1 MGGIERTALLH
12 LEPPCMTTTLFQ
24 NARLL
29 DGAIDAEGH
38 VLVENGLIAEIS
50 DRPITTTTARKL
62 DLRGRTLMPGL
73 IDAHVH
79 VIASEVNLARHALLP
94 DALVAFRA
102 AKIMHGMLM
111 RGFTTIRDLGGATQ
125 GLRAAREEGHFDAP
139 RMILCGKA
147 ISATGGHSDGR
158 GRYDTRD
165 SHWLEGRLGALGR
178 LADGV
183 DAVRRAC
190 REEIKAGADY
200 IKIMANGGVASPTDP
215 IAFLGYSKDEMRA
228 AVEEAAMAQTY
239 VAAHLYTDEAI
250 RRAVECG
257 VHSLEHCNL
266 IEESTARQA
275 TEAGCIACPT
285 LVTYQALK
293 DEGASL
299 GLPPESVAKIDTVRL
314 AGLESLEKM
323 RRAGLTMAFGTDLL
337 GDMHRHQ
344 SEEFVIR
351 AQVLPAMEVIRSTT
365 THAAKLLRM
374 EGRIGTIAAGAFA
387 DLIVVDGDPLRDLSL
402 LTRQGQHLPAIMLGG
417 RLVKDAL

>member
-1 MGGIERTALLH
+1 MTA
-12 LEPPCMTTTLFQ
+12 TLFA
-24 NARLL
+24 NASIL
-29 DGAIDAEGH
+29 DGTADTAVPGH
-38 VLVENGLIAEIS
+38 VLVEDGLVKEVS
-50 DRPITTTTARKL
+50 DKPIRSSARSI

-79 VIASEVNLARHALLP
+79 VIATEVNLARHALLP
-94 DALVAFRA
+94 DALVAFRS
-102 AKIMHGMLM
+102 AKIMHQMLL

-139 RMILCGKA
+139 RMVICGKA
-147 ISATGGHSDGR
+147 ISSTGGHSDGR
-158 GRYDTRD
+158 GRWDSRD
-165 SHWLEGRLGALGR
+165 MHWLEQRLGCLGR
-178 LADGV
+178 IADGV

-228 AVEEAAMAQTY
+228 AVEEARMAQTY

-250 RRAVECG
+250 ARAVECG
-257 VHSLEHCNL
+257 VWSLEHCNL
-266 IEESTARQA
+266 IEEATARKA
-275 TEAGCIACPT
+275 AEAGCIACPT

-299 GLPPESVAKIDTVRL
+299 GLLPESVAKIDTVRL
-314 AGLESLEKM
+314 AGLDSLEKM

-337 GDMHRHQ
+337 GEMHRHQ

-351 AQVLPAMEVIRSTT
+351 GRVLPAIEVIRSATLN
-365 THAAKLLRM
+365 AAKLLM
-374 EGRIGTIAAGAFA
+374 SEGRIGCVAPGAHA
-387 DLIVVDGDPLRDLSL
+387 DLIVVEGDPLKDLSL
-402 LTRQGQHLPAIMLGG
+402 LTGQGKHLSAIMLGG
-417 RLVKDAL
+417 RFVKDQLAA

>member
-1 MGGIERTALLH
+1 
-12 LEPPCMTTTLFQ
+12 MTVTVFE
-24 NARLL
+24 NARIL
-29 DGAIDAEGH
+29 DGSAEEAAEGH
-38 VLVENGLIAEIS
+38 VVVEGATVAEVS
-50 DRPITTTTARKL
+50 DRPVASPSARRI

-94 DALVAFRA
+94 DALVAHRA
-102 AKIMHGMLM
+102 ARIMHGMLM
-111 RGFTTIRDLGGATQ
+111 RGFTTVRDLGGATQ
-125 GLRAAREEGHFDAP
+125 GLRAAREEGLFDAP
-139 RMILCGKA
+139 RMVICGKA
-147 ISATGGHSDGR
+147 LSSTGGHSDGR
-158 GRYDTRD
+158 GRWDDRDT
-165 SHWLEGRLGALGR
+165 HWLQQRLGCLGR
-178 LADGV
+178 VADGV

-215 IAFLGYSKDEMRA
+215 IAFLGYSKDEIRA

-250 RRAVECG
+250 GRAVECG
-257 VHSLEHCNL
+257 VRSLEHCNL
-266 IEESTARQA
+266 IEERTARQA
-275 TEAGCIACPT
+275 AKAGAIACPT

-314 AGLESLEKM
+314 KGLESLEIM

-337 GDMHRHQ
+337 GEMHRHQ

-351 AQVLPAMEVIRSTT
+351 AQVLPAIEVIRSTT
-365 THAAKLLRM
+365 AHAAKLLRM
-374 EGRIGTIAAGAFA
+374 EGQVGCVRPGAFA
-387 DLIVVDGDPLRDLSL
+387 DLIVVEGDPLKDLSL
-402 LTRQGQHLPAIMLGG
+402 LTGQGRHLGAIMLGG
-417 RLVKDAL
+417 RFVKDQL

>member
-1 MGGIERTALLH
+1 V
-12 LEPPCMTTTLFQ
+12 
-24 NARLL
+24 
-29 DGAIDAEGH
+29 EGH
-38 VLVENGLIAEIS
+38 VLVEDGRIKEVS
-50 DRPITTTTARKL
+50 DRPIAAASARRL

-102 AKIMHGMLM
+102 ARIMHGMLM
-111 RGFTTIRDLGGATQ
+111 RGFTTIRDLGGCTQ

-139 RMILCGKA
+139 RMVLCGKA

-158 GRYDTRD
+158 GRYDSREM
-165 SHWLEGRLGALGR
+165 SWLESRLGCLGR
-178 LADGV
+178 IADGV

-215 IAFLGYSKDEMRA
+215 IAFLGYSRDEMKV

-250 RRAVECG
+250 ARAVECG
-257 VHSLEHCNL
+257 VRSLEHCNL
-266 IEESTARQA
+266 IEEATARKA
-275 TEAGCIACPT
+275 AEAGAIACPT

-293 DEGASL
+293 DEGESL

-337 GDMHRHQ
+337 GEMHRHQ

-351 AQVLPAMEVIRSTT
+351 GQVLPAIEVIRSTT
-365 THAAKLLRM
+365 LHAAKLLRM
-374 EGRIGTIAAGAFA
+374 EGQVGEVTPGAFG
-387 DLIVVDGDPLRDLSL
+387 DLIVVEGDPLQDLSL
-402 LTRQGQHLPAIMLGG
+402 LTGQGKHISAIMLGG
-417 RLVKDAL
+417 RFVKEAM